1 MNANLDSAG
10 TKICPVSFALNN
22 KFDYLSS
29 CVGFSSLSGLILSFV
44 FVELFGLFI
53 VFWSCLKLFLLLFA
67 VEEQLKSFDLF
78 IIFF

>member
-1 MNANLDSAG
+1 LRWFQQLERLDI
-10 TKICPVSFALNN
+10 KLRI
-22 KFDYLSS
+22 
-29 CVGFSSLSGLILSFV
+29 
-44 FVELFGLFI
+44 VELFGLFI